1 MISLKV
7 SYSNKI
13 SLRVLLCESYD
24 NDDGSSGSDDG
35 RDTSDDSDNRNDNGG
50 DNDIEGVGDNG
61 SGGDNCNNN
70 NVATIMMR

>member
-24 NDDGSSGSDDG
+24 NDDGSSGSD
-35 RDTSDDSDNRNDNGG
+35 N
-50 DNDIEGVGDNG
+50 E
-61 SGGDNCNNN
+61 
-70 NVATIMMR
+70 MRWEYEIKH